1 MMLDMNQVYK
11 TFNAGTINEKKALTG
26 LDIHLQEGDFVQV
39 IGGNGAGKST
49 MLNCLA
55 GMFPIDQG
63 SIQIDGQDVTR
74 LPEFKRAKLIGRV
87 FQDPMMGTAAN
98 MDIEGNLALALRRGE
113 RRTLRWG
120 DRKSVV

>member
-55 GMFPIDQG
+55 G
-63 SIQIDGQDVTR
+63 R
-74 LPEFKRAKLIGRV
+74 YR
-87 FQDPMMGTAAN
+87 
-98 MDIEGNLALALRRGE
+98 
-113 RRTLRWG
+113 
-120 DRKSVV
+120 